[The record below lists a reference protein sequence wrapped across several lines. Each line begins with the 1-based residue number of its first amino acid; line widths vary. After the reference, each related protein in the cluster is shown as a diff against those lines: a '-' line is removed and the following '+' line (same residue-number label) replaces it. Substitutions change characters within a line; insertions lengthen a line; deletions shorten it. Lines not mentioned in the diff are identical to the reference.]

1 MAADPKP
8 ILDSGMEAF
17 SNNPRLQGH
26 LADLVVRNLAS
37 HPLRK
42 VIVDR
47 SRDRVELSGGMLL
60 AASLALS
67 EKWKERMPER
77 RVGVVF
83 PSGLG
88 GVLTNLSLTL
98 LDKIPVNL
106 NFTMGSDAVE
116 SCIERADVRNVITA
130 QPVVDKVPDFPWP
143 EATHDLLK
151 VRSTLDKKRIL
162 WNFLRI
168 LALPSG
174 LVCRQFGIP
183 SKGGDR
189 EAGLL
194 FSSGSTGMPKGI
206 PLSHANVIANCEQI
220 SACHLLDRR
229 HTLMAFLP
237 LFHSFGFTVTLWY
250 PLISGLK
257 TVMLPSPLETKRIAE
272 AIEAEKATVMM
283 GTPTFFRPFFKRVA
297 PKQVESLEYVVG
309 GAEKT
314 PPGFG
319 EKWEETFGSH
329 YLEGYGLTETAPVV
343 SANLPPI
350 GDKPA
355 RMRAGSVG
363 PLMVG
368 MQARICDV
376 SSNKPLSLN
385 QSGILELKGANVFK
399 GYLDD
404 PNSTEAAFHDG
415 WFSTGDLASIDEDGY
430 IFIKGRLSRFSKLGG
445 EMVPHGRI
453 EQIIAEC
460 FDLEDSDTPMV
471 AVTGIEDEQKGEA
484 LVVLATVELAPAQ
497 IRERLTARKVPNL
510 WIPRLVRRV
519 DAIPCLASG
528 KLDLQ
533 GLARLA
539 RSATGDT
546 TK

>member
-1 MAADPKP
+1 MATEQFP
-8 ILDSGMEAF
+8 ILDSGLETF
-17 SNNPRLQGH
+17 SQNPRLKGH
-26 LADLVVRNLAS
+26 LADLVVRNLAA
-37 HPLRK
+37 HPLHK
-42 VIVDR
+42 IIVDR
-47 SRDRVELSGGMLL
+47 SRGRVELSGGMLL
-60 AASLALS
+60 AAALTMS
-67 EKWKERMPER
+67 EEWKRLMPER

-98 LDKIPVNL
+98 LDKVPVNL

-116 SCIERADVRNVITA
+116 SCLERADIKNVITA
-130 QPVVDKVPDFPWP
+130 QPVIEKVPDFPWP

-151 VRSTLDKKRIL
+151 VRARLSKKRIL

-168 LALPSG
+168 LALPGG
-174 LVCRQFGIP
+174 LVCRQFGVPI
-183 SKGGDR
+183 KGGAR

-206 PLSHANVIANCEQI
+206 PLSHANIIGNCEQI
-220 SACHLLDRR
+220 RACHLLDKK

-250 PLISGLK
+250 PLMSGLK

-272 AIEAEKATVMM
+272 AIEEEKATVMM
-283 GTPTFFRPFFKRVA
+283 GTPTFFRPFFKRVE
-297 PKQVESLEYVVG
+297 PKQIKSLEYIVG

-314 PPGFG
+314 PPGFA
-319 EKWEETFGSH
+319 EKWEETFGSY
-329 YLEGYGLTETAPVV
+329 YLEGYGLTETSPVV
-343 SANLPPI
+343 SANLPPM
-350 GDKPA
+350 GEQPA
-355 RMRAGSVG
+355 RTRAGSVG
-363 PLMVG
+363 PLMQG
-368 MQARICDV
+368 MQARITDV
-376 SSNKPLSLN
+376 STGRHLPLN
-385 QSGILELKGANVFK
+385 EQGILELKGPNVFK

-404 PNSTEAAFHDG
+404 PNGSEAVFNDG

-453 EQIIAEC
+453 EQLIAEC
-460 FDLEDSDTPMV
+460 FDLEDADSPMI
-471 AVTGIEDEQKGEA
+471 AVTGIEDDQKGEA
-484 LVVLATVELAPAQ
+484 LVVLSTVEISPAQ
-497 IRERLTARKVPNL
+497 LRERLAARKVPNL
-510 WIPRLVRRV
+510 WIPRLVRTV

-539 RSATGDT
+539 RSANGDSR
-546 TK
+546 K

>member
-1 MAADPKP
+1 MASDPKP

-17 SNNPRLQGH
+17 AENPRLKGH
-26 LADLVVRNLAS
+26 LADLVVRNLTA

-42 VIVDR
+42 IIVDR

-60 AASLALS
+60 AAALALS
-67 EKWKERMPER
+67 EQWKELTPER

-88 GVLTNLSLTL
+88 GVLTNLSLTV
-98 LDKIPVNL
+98 LDKVPVNL
-106 NFTMGSDAVE
+106 NFTMGSDAIE
-116 SCIERADVRNVITA
+116 SCIERSEIRNVITA
-130 QPVVDKVPDFPWP
+130 KPVIDKVPDFPWP
-143 EATHDLLK
+143 KATHDLLK
-151 VRSTLDKKRIL
+151 VRAKLSKKRIL

-168 LALPSG
+168 LALPGG

-183 SKGGDR
+183 NKGGNR

-206 PLSHANVIANCEQI
+206 PLSHSNIIANCEQI
-220 SACHLLDRR
+220 RACHLLDSQ

-250 PLISGLK
+250 PLVSGLK

-272 AIEAEKATVMM
+272 AIEEEKATVMM
-283 GTPTFFRPFFKRVA
+283 GTPTFFRPFFKRVE
-297 PKQVESLEYVVG
+297 PKQIKSLEYIVG

-314 PPGFG
+314 PPGFA
-319 EKWEETFGSH
+319 EKWEETFGSS
-329 YLEGYGLTETAPVV
+329 YLEGYGLTETSPVV
-343 SANLPPI
+343 SANLPAM
-350 GDKPA
+350 GDRPA
-355 RMRAGSVG
+355 RTRAGSVG
-363 PLMVG
+363 PLMAG
-368 MQARICDV
+368 MQARVTDV
-376 SSNKPLSLN
+376 SSSKPLSVN
-385 QSGILELKGANVFK
+385 ESGILELKGPNVFK

-404 PNSTEAAFHDG
+404 PDSTEAAFHDG

-460 FDLEDSDTPMV
+460 FDLEDADTPMV

-484 LVVLATVELAPAQ
+484 LVVLSTVEITPAQ

-510 WIPRLVRRV
+510 WIPRIVQRV

-539 RSATGDT
+539 RSAKGDSG
-546 TK
+546 K